1 MSWHSEVRKP
11 HLVPHLRP
19 GISALEIGAYAA
31 PTLVGVDARCKYV
44 DFYSTEELREQARQ
58 IGQDPDAVVAVDYVV
73 RGEDYR
79 DVVKERFDL
88 VIANHVL
95 EHICNPIKWIN
106 MIADLLNDDGMLF
119 IALPDKRFSFDRYRS
134 NTDVAHL
141 VTNFLMD
148 EKVTSPEH
156 VIETIIYYDMTNIG
170 QKMDLKQSLNPDR
183 LRAEMHSPHPGIHV
197 HVFDGLSFLSKILK
211 PILFMKL
218 VPFHLVGYQAE
229 TPAGEFYF
237 LLRKGWQPVELTEEE
252 FYSLPAPAAAP
263 AAQASA
269 VDQVSTPAAT
279 ADATAAHSD
288 REVSAVTNSTHS
300 VWTDLLRWLKRNAN

>member
-1 MSWHSEVRKP
+1 V
-11 HLVPHLRP
+11 VP
-19 GISALEIGAYAA
+19 
-31 PTLVGVDARCKYV
+31 
-44 DFYSTEELREQARQ
+44 
-58 IGQDPDAVVAVDYVV
+58 VDYVV

-141 VTNFLMD
+141 VTNFLVD
-148 EKVTSPEH
+148 EKVTGPEH
-156 VIETIIYYDMTNIG
+156 VIENIIHYDMTYIG
-170 QKMDLKQSLNPDR
+170 QKLDIKQALNPDR
-183 LRAEMHSPHPGIHV
+183 LRAEMHTPNPGIHV

-218 VPFHLVGYQAE
+218 VPFHLVDYQAE

-237 LLRKGWQPVELTEEE
+237 LLRKGWRPVDLTEEE

-269 VDQVSTPAAT
+269 VDQVSIPAT
-279 ADATAAHSD
+279 GHATAAPSD
-288 REVSAVTNSTHS
+288 GEVSAVTTSTHS
-300 VWTDLLRWLKRNAN
+300 AWTYLLRWLRRNAPQLGRGTGGPE